1 MNKILKVIIAFII
14 MWIVVTIFYTT
25 GISYYIGALPGAIL
39 LGSIFA
45 VVGYYFF
52 FKSNEDVEAEPEPEP
67 ESSSTIGR
75 FTTLIVVYI
84 ILVVGIHFLELEN
97 TNIGS
102 IILIPGKIFIQ
113 ILQDFVIPSVE
124 WMFDEVE

>member
-52 FKSNEDVEAEPEPEP
+52 FKSNEDVEPEPEPEP